1 MNIFELLKNKK
12 LPPNERILADFILE
26 QPVNFQ
32 EMNIGQIAQQCY
44 VSRSTVYRLCD
55 RLELNGLAELKVKIS
70 GSLGSLLATSGDFD
84 YDFPISKTTTPI
96 EVAHKIKED
105 YQRTMDSTFGFFSE
119 QRLKSAVNALS
130 RAKVVDIYTSA
141 GHTSFATN
149 FQFQMQE
156 IGKVVNVPIEEY
168 RQRLTA
174 ASSDETHLAIIISFG
189 GRGLLMDLIP
199 KILNER
205 KTPILLICAYESQA
219 QKMNADYYLYMCP
232 YEDSYNKISSFSTR
246 FSLLYILDVL
256 YTCYF
261 NLDYEGTLKKKLNY
275 FYRIHELEKNK

>member
-12 LPPNERILADFILE
+12 LPPNERTVADFIIN
-26 QPVNFQ
+26 QPIKFLD
-32 EMNIGQIAQQCY
+32 MNIQQLAKACF
-44 VSRSTVYRLCD
+44 VSRSTIYRLCD
-55 RLELNGLAELKVKIS
+55 RLELNGLADLKVKVS
-70 GSLGSLLATSGDFD
+70 GSLDAFLSTGDFD
-84 YDFPISKTTTPI
+84 YDFPVAHNTNPVQ
-96 EVAHKIKED
+96 VAHKIKED
-105 YQRTMDSTFGFFSE
+105 YQRTMEATFGYFSE
-119 QRLKSAVNALS
+119 QRLKSAVNAMS

-141 GHTSFATN
+141 GHTSFAQN

-174 ASSDETHLAIIISFG
+174 ASSDQTHLAIIISFA
-189 GRGLLMDLIP
+189 GRGLLVDIIA
-199 KILNER
+199 KILVER
-205 KTPILLICAYESQA
+205 NVPILLITAYESGFERI
-219 QKMNADYYLYMCP
+219 NADYHLYMCP

-261 NLDYEGTLKKKLNY
+261 DLDYQGTLNKKLDY
-275 FYRIHELEKNK
+275 FYKINKYRYE